1 MGRARESLKLHI
13 VLPPKLA
20 EALIAHCGAIG
31 DRPGAVALDAIALF
45 LDEMGEQLS
54 EMDEGTVSGRVGCV
68 QEPHPGCGAQFER
81 DLARIAEIFTD
92 LPELAP

>member
-31 DRPGAVALDAIALF
+31 DRPGAVALDPQRTPEPTHLGASRQAAA
-45 LDEMGEQLS
+45 
-54 EMDEGTVSGRVGCV
+54 GTADPRGT
-68 QEPHPGCGAQFER
+68 PPPLTTPGA
-81 DLARIAEIFTD
+81 
-92 LPELAP
+92 